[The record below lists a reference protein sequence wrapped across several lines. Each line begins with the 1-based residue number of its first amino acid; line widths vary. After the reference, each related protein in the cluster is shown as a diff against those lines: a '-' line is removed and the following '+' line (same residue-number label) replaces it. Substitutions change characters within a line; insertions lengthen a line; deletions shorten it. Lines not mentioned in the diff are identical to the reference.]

1 MHGTV
6 EWRDLRVGLAAAG
19 SLTAIVLF
27 VLLFARV
34 GAMHGKVASIY
45 VLTDDA
51 PGVLSGTD
59 VWLAGKKI
67 GQVKDIH
74 FRPVT
79 TDTLQRLAIH
89 TQIHYDQLHYLR
101 KDAWADIRPG
111 GSLVG
116 APIVWISSGTSNFT
130 PLRDGDTL
138 VTKST
143 GAMKPVGDKMEA
155 LGTKVSLLTDST
167 IKVAHMLTGQIGTLG
182 RIVNSGLPRV
192 TSAAGQIAELSR
204 HARSGNG
211 SLALMMNGTLRT
223 RFNHIIAEKD
233 SITRLMNSGNGN
245 VARLKNDSTLFKKV
259 SHLRGQLDSLM
270 SLTDS
275 TRTTGIARLR
285 SDSTLTRQMAAA
297 RAELSAIIADLKKHP
312 GRYINF

>member
-1 MHGTV
+1 MHRTV
-6 EWRDLRVGLAAAG
+6 EWRDLKVGLTATG
-19 SLTAIVLF
+19 VITAIVLF

-34 GAMHGKVASIY
+34 GAMHGKTASIY

-74 FRPVT
+74 FRPVS

-89 TQIHYDQLHYLR
+89 TQIYYDQLHYLR

-116 APIVWISSGTSNFT
+116 APIIWIASGTSNFGS
-130 PLRDGDTL
+130 LRDGDTL

-143 GAMKPVGDKMEA
+143 GAMKPVGDKIEA
-155 LGTKVSLLTDST
+155 LGNKVSSLTDST
-167 IKVAHMLTGQIGTLG
+167 LRVAHMLTDQIGTLG
-182 RIVNSGLPRV
+182 RLAHSGLPRV
-192 TSAAGQIAELSR
+192 ASAAGQIADLSR
-204 HARSGNG
+204 KARAGQG
-211 SLALMMNGTLRT
+211 SLALLAGGTLNV
-223 RFNHIIAEKD
+223 RFNHIVATKD

-245 VARLKNDSTLFKKV
+245 IARLKTDSTLIKRV
-259 SHLRGQLDSLM
+259 THLRAELDSLM
-270 SLTDS
+270 SLTQGNG
-275 TRTTGIARLR
+275 TMARAR
-285 SDSTLTRQMAAA
+285 SDSTLRLEMTKA
-297 RAELSAIIADLKKHP
+297 RAELTAIIADLKKHP